1 MKPGELVHH
10 CIECYTSFNSKKTTI
25 DSHIELY
32 LTKIDCAD
40 EGDAVFI
47 KQVVYGCIRFKKLN
61 KVVLTALYFKHGTE
75 VSREDYYLYM
85 IYSYLTLI
93 RLEDMGVPVF
103 RKFVM
108 AQDALKMFVWMT
120 FIFNS
125 QTLNKWMKEEWC
137 RIYDEQYVEDELI
150 ARLLRNLPEVSE
162 IIERLRELASTRDE
176 DDVGEDDAKP
186 KLPTTK
192 VRARLSLSLSLRPS
206 LPSSSPSPSFSLV
219 LFLSAVRFVAC
230 VFTHCRFLQV
240 VPFALSK
247 GKPRSIPEPIAI
259 PMENPYKKPIPKSLH
274 EPAGDGTI
282 LKVEQAR
289 RLAKEESQKK
299 HSGSKAPDFETAKLP
314 EKKVVRAGKFREALA
329 EEAEKKLEEEIKYVT
344 PQIVDP
350 TKALSAADKA
360 AVRLNAAAVLRED
373 ALVRKK
379 QQEEA
384 DLIKRFESELRDD
397 SEYYE
402 WQAKMR
408 DRDER
413 KRLEEVEQRRV
424 QMILTD
430 EAAKEARIQAGVCVC
445 VCVCV
450 CVNMLSSIALS
461 VCACCQF
468 FALDGL
474 VRLVR

>member
-1 MKPGELVHH
+1 MAGSRHLAGMKPAELVNH

-32 LTKIDCAD
+32 LTKIDCVD

-120 FIFNS
+120 FIFNA

-176 DDVGEDDAKP
+176 DDVGEDEAQP

-192 VRARLSLSLSLRPS
+192 VRASLSAPF
-206 LPSSSPSPSFSLV
+206 SFSLH
-219 LFLSAVRFVAC
+219 LSRTRAVS
-230 VFTHCRFLQV
+230 
-240 VPFALSK
+240 LS
-247 GKPRSIPEPIAI
+247 
-259 PMENPYKKPIPKSLH
+259 H
-274 EPAGDGTI
+274 
-282 LKVEQAR
+282 
-289 RLAKEESQKK
+289 
-299 HSGSKAPDFETAKLP
+299 
-314 EKKVVRAGKFREALA
+314 VRALERECA
-329 EEAEKKLEEEIKYVT
+329 
-344 PQIVDP
+344 
-350 TKALSAADKA
+350 
-360 AVRLNAAAVLRED
+360 
-373 ALVRKK
+373 
-379 QQEEA
+379 
-384 DLIKRFESELRDD
+384 RFND
-397 SEYYE
+397 Y
-402 WQAKMR
+402 WP
-408 DRDER
+408 
-413 KRLEEVEQRRV
+413 
-424 QMILTD
+424 
-430 EAAKEARIQAGVCVC
+430 
-445 VCVCV
+445 
-450 CVNMLSSIALS
+450 
-461 VCACCQF
+461 CAT
-468 FALDGL
+468 
-474 VRLVR
+474 RHT